1 MASSESCK
9 QTLDISIPAS
19 EVEKETERVVISLTQ
34 RVRLPGFRPGR
45 VPHNIVRARFAA
57 DIRQEV
63 VKSLVPKFFQR
74 RIEEENLRV
83 VGTPDITEV
92 HYHAGEPLEFKAEF
106 EVAPQVELK
115 EYIGL
120 TVPYQ
125 EPVVSDDEVDER
137 LRELQ
142 SQKAEFVNVDPR
154 PLEKGDYAVVS
165 LEAMGDL
172 EKPLEGQQ
180 ELVLHVGGEETLEA
194 FSQNLRGMSP
204 GEEKEFDVGY
214 PDDYGDEKLAGRKVG
229 FRAMVK
235 GIRRRE
241 LPELNDEFAKDLG
254 DFQTLGE
261 LREEVRRSLLREKE
275 YIAQQEAK
283 NKLVEKLADLHDFPV
298 PEAYLDRQIEIQV
311 EQYLRTVAARGGDPG
326 KVKLDWE
333 KVKES
338 QREKATRDVK
348 ASLLLEKVAD
358 REGIEVTSD
367 ELDREVQRIAKQQ
380 REPVAAVRRRLEK
393 EGMLRRI
400 ISSLRTEKT
409 LTFLFEHAR
418 KVSED

>member
-1 MASSESCK
+1 
-9 QTLDISIPAS
+9 
-19 EVEKETERVVISLTQ
+19 
-34 RVRLPGFRPGR
+34 
-45 VPHNIVRARFAA
+45 
-57 DIRQEV
+57 
-63 VKSLVPKFFQR
+63 
-74 RIEEENLRV
+74 
-83 VGTPDITEV
+83 
-92 HYHAGEPLEFKAEF
+92 
-106 EVAPQVELK
+106 
-115 EYIGL
+115 
-120 TVPYQ
+120 
-125 EPVVSDDEVDER
+125 
-137 LRELQ
+137 
-142 SQKAEFVNVDPR
+142 
-154 PLEKGDYAVVS
+154 
-165 LEAMGDL
+165 
-172 EKPLEGQQ
+172 
-180 ELVLHVGGEETLEA
+180 
-194 FSQNLRGMSP
+194 MSP

-367 ELDREVQRIAKQQ
+367 ELDREVQRIAKQE